1 MMHATSTILVMASI
15 GPIVHSLVIGNRQ
28 PFILGRTVS
37 RRYQSS
43 PMRMYIDHDFMPITS
58 ILDMAS
64 VSATST
70 ATYTTNTP
78 LSNIFDTASSLTLSD
93 PQELEAEL
101 LNDVSFV
108 ALDMPEFLSHNTIW
122 LRLSNL
128 IGRMLILS
136 SDYTQSDQIPPGEWV
151 IHASM
156 LAVSTHM
163 FLCTAGPLISAI
175 FSIPSLSVRDRR
187 AYCLLFEAVGLSVL
201 QFKTLLSSKT
211 LDWVEY
217 APNEVVE
224 LNGEDMY
231 FLYSGEAA
239 IPAANTAGNNAINNK
254 NKSNV
259 DASKS
264 IDNSDHTISDGEA
277 LYVSNMVFGDVQ
289 FAKMLE
295 TSLHNSRSTKKKSK
309 LAQKTTCAHPKSSVG
324 SSFTVGPNGAS
335 MMRISTSKLL
345 QLMKNDDELCSS
357 IQRLILQC
365 MQEKLSKTLQEGGL
379 KINTSK
385 KTSTT
390 TSSTVFHPTLD
401 NHSSSSSTSNVTHT
415 IPSEYFR

>member
-1 MMHATSTILVMASI
+1 
-15 GPIVHSLVIGNRQ
+15 
-28 PFILGRTVS
+28 
-37 RRYQSS
+37 
-43 PMRMYIDHDFMPITS
+43 MRMYIDHDFMPITS

-64 VSATST
+64 VPATST

-175 FSIPSLSVRDRR
+175 FSVPSLSVRDRR

-239 IPAANTAGNNAINNK
+239 IPTTAGNNTGNNK
-254 NKSNV
+254 NK
-259 DASKS
+259 
-264 IDNSDHTISDGEA
+264 
-277 LYVSNMVFGDVQ
+277 LPCP
-289 FAKMLE
+289 L
-295 TSLHNSRSTKKKSK
+295 
-309 LAQKTTCAHPKSSVG
+309 
-324 SSFTVGPNGAS
+324 
-335 MMRISTSKLL
+335 STSILPEWYLPLAIK
-345 QLMKNDDELCSS
+345 M
-357 IQRLILQC
+357 QRLFGLQSRPSGRVVPA
-365 MQEKLSKTLQEGGL
+365 MKWKRSHNFAQ
-379 KINTSK
+379 
-385 KTSTT
+385 
-390 TSSTVFHPTLD
+390 F
-401 NHSSSSSTSNVTHT
+401 T
-415 IPSEYFR
+415 I

>member
-43 PMRMYIDHDFMPITS
+43 PIRMYIDHDFMPITS

-78 LSNIFDTASSLTLSD
+78 LLNIFDTASSLTLSD

-108 ALDMPEFLSHNTIW
+108 ALDMPEFLSPNTAW
-122 LRLSNL
+122 LRLSNV
-128 IGRMLILS
+128 IGRLLILS
-136 SDYTQSDQIPPGEWV
+136 SDYIQSAQISPEEWV
-151 IHASM
+151 LHASM
-156 LAVSTHM
+156 LAISTHM
-163 FLCTAGPLISAI
+163 FLCSAGPLMSAI
-175 FSIPSLSVRDRR
+175 FSIPALSVRDRE
-187 AYCLLFEAVGLSVL
+187 AYSLLFEAVGLSVL

-239 IPAANTAGNNAINNK
+239 IPTTAGNNTGNNK
-254 NKSNV
+254 NNGSLN
-259 DASKS
+259 AAKS
-264 IDNSDHTISDGEA
+264 IVKSDHIMSDGEA
-277 LYVSNMVFGDVQ
+277 LHVSNMVFGDVQ
-289 FAKMLE
+289 FARELE
-295 TSLHNSRSTKKKSK
+295 KFLNKNTKKKSK
-309 LAQKTTCAHPKSSVG
+309 STMKMITSTASTKDDNNASHNPTCSVG
-324 SSFTVGPNGAS
+324 SSFIVCPNGAS
-335 MMRISTSKLL
+335 MMRISTSRLL
-345 QLMKNDDELCSS
+345 RLMNNDNELSSS
-357 IQRLILQC
+357 IQRLVLQC
-365 MQEKLSKTLQEGGL
+365 MQEKLSRT
-379 KINTSK
+379 
-385 KTSTT
+385 
-390 TSSTVFHPTLD
+390 
-401 NHSSSSSTSNVTHT
+401 
-415 IPSEYFR
+415 

>member
-1 MMHATSTILVMASI
+1 MSDGEGKGEAMASI
-15 GPIVHSLVIGNRQ
+15 GPIGHGLVIGNRQ
-28 PFILGRTVS
+28 PFISRRTVS

-43 PMRMYIDHDFMPITS
+43 SMRMYIDYDSMPITS
-58 ILDMAS
+58 VLDMAS
-64 VSATST
+64 DMASLSITST
-70 ATYTTNTP
+70 ITTP
-78 LSNIFDTASSLTLSD
+78 LSNIFHTASSLTSSD
-93 PQELEAEL
+93 PQELELDL

-128 IGRMLILS
+128 IGRILLLS
-136 SDYTQSDQIPPGEWV
+136 SDFTQSDQISPEELV

-175 FSIPSLSVRDRR
+175 FSIPSLSIRDRR

-217 APNEVVE
+217 APNELVE

-239 IPAANTAGNNAINNK
+239 TPADNNAGTNTVNNK

-277 LYVSNMVFGDVQ
+277 LCVSNMVFGVVQ
-289 FAKMLE
+289 FAKTLE
-295 TSLHNSRSTKKKSK
+295 TSLHKNTKKKSK
-309 LAQKTTCAHPKSSVG
+309 LAKKTTCAHPTSSVG
-324 SSFTVGPNGAS
+324 SSFIVGPNGSS
-335 MMRISTSKLL
+335 MMRISTPKLL
-345 QLMKNDDELCSS
+345 QFMKNDNKLSSS
-357 IQRLILQC
+357 IQRLVLQC
-365 MQEKLSKTLQEGGL
+365 LQEKLSRTL
-379 KINTSK
+379 
-385 KTSTT
+385 
-390 TSSTVFHPTLD
+390 
-401 NHSSSSSTSNVTHT
+401 
-415 IPSEYFR
+415 